1 MWRYFEYEE
10 LTSTN
15 DEALALTASAG
26 GEKLAV
32 TATRQTGGRGRR
44 GRSWVSL
51 EGNLF
56 MSLALPFA
64 AEKSAALVLISSLSL
79 LEAVKEF
86 DQNAGVKLKWP
97 NDVLKLEIGRA
108 SCRER
113 V

>member
-44 GRSWVSL
+44 GRGGGR
-51 EGNLF
+51 EAGKRF
-56 MSLALPFA
+56 MWLAGALRGV
-64 AEKSAALVLISSLSL
+64 KSAA
-79 LEAVKEF
+79 
-86 DQNAGVKLKWP
+86 GV
-97 NDVLKLEIGRA
+97 VI
-108 SCRER
+108 
-113 V
+113 

>member
-1 MWRYFEYEE
+1 MNGRTGMWRYFEYEE

-15 DEALALTASAG
+15 DEALALTAAAG

-32 TATRQTGGRGRR
+32 TAERQTGGRGRR
-44 GRSWVSL
+44 GRGWVSL

-86 DQNAGVKLKWP
+86 DQMPG
-97 NDVLKLEIGRA
+97 
-108 SCRER
+108 
-113 V
+113 